1 MRRRFEEPVEK
12 PYDFVEFPSNSPEY
26 RRGEGHH
33 KASADHLSG
42 WFMVEL
48 FTLRPVQVA
57 SGITDFVRT
66 QSGEKLTLTNVSVP
80 RQKPT
85 GKTRTYLL
93 PGSSL
98 KGVARSL
105 VEAISLSCVP
115 QSDYKVRSFLPKRF
129 GKCTKPERLC
139 PACRLFGAQDYQ
151 GQVAFEDAEAPPG
164 NLQVWGVPL
173 LWTPARSRRRG
184 LPRRYLKGNEA
195 AGRKF
200 YKHGQ
205 VAKGPERRMTI
216 KEGIA
221 IPTRISFENLTK
233 AELGLLIAALGN
245 HPDYPFP
252 IKVGAGKPIGM
263 GSVEVRFKT
272 AVLLSGAQGV
282 KAAGRLGGATEKL
295 EGEELKER
303 LKQWT
308 QVAQEEKLLLI
319 EQLDELKTVLRE
331 ENLSQP
337 SPSVY

>member
-1 MRRRFEEPVEK
+1 
-12 PYDFVEFPSNSPEY
+12 
-26 RRGEGHH
+26 
-33 KASADHLSG
+33 
-42 WFMVEL
+42 
-48 FTLRPVQVA
+48 VA

-66 QSGEKLTLTNVSVP
+66 KSGEQLTLTNVSVLRFHNP
-80 RQKPT
+80 A

-105 VEAISLSCVP
+105 VEAISRSCVP
-115 QSDYKVRSFLPKRF
+115 QSDYKVRSFLPRRF
-129 GKCTKPERLC
+129 GKCTQPEKLC

-151 GQVAFEDAEAPPG
+151 GQVAFEDAEVPPEG

-173 LWTPARSRRRG
+173 LWTPARSRRG

-200 YKHGQ
+200 YKHGKIAQ
-205 VAKGPERRMTI
+205 GPERRMTL
-216 KEGIA
+216 KAGIA

-233 AELGLLIAALGN
+233 AEMGLLIAALGN

-263 GSVEVRFKT
+263 GSIEVRFKT
-272 AVLLSGAQGV
+272 AVLLPSNPGIKSAR
-282 KAAGRLGGATEKL
+282 RLGGATEKL
-295 EGEELKER
+295 EGGALKER

-308 QVAQEEKLLLI
+308 QTALQEKLLLI
-319 EQLDELKTVLRE
+319 EQLDELKEILRK